1 MRTEEKKNGRGK
13 THPFVTDVKKIR
25 RRARTH
31 IEEGAVTEVYRAHR
45 ETVVRLLNEALAS
58 AIVCVLR
65 YPRHYFMATGIHAHA
80 VAREFSSR
88 RWGTT
93 SGSPSLLWTRAAN
106 RSSTRTVLVER
117 KASSASHERAARDH
131 GAGLPPVSD
140 GWTKVQ

>member
-65 YPRHYFMATGIHAHA
+65 YPRHYFMATGIHAHV

-93 SGSPSLLWTRAAN
+93 SGPPSLLWTRAAN

-117 KASSASHERAARDH
+117 RASSASHERAARDH